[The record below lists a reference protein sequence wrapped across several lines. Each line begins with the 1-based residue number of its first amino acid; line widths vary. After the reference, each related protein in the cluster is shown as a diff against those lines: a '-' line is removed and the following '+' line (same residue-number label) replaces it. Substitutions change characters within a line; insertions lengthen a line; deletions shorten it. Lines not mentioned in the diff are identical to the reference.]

1 MMEKLKKLLLYAGA
15 EPEDF
20 ARCQMDV
27 QISSALLG
35 TEGHAFVDE
44 KIDCGKIETPDPITA
59 LLQK

>member
-1 MMEKLKKLLLYAGA
+1 
-15 EPEDF
+15 
-20 ARCQMDV
+20 MDV

-44 KIDCGKIETPDPITA
+44 KIDCGKIETPNPITA